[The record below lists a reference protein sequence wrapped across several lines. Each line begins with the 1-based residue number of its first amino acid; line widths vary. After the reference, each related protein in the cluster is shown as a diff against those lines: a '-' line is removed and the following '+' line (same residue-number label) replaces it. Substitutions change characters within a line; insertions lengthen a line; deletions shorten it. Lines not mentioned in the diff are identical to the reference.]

1 MGQMSAADIQKVYA
15 EGLAFQG
22 AGNLDAA
29 LKTFGSIVTDNPKIA
44 EAHFQIGRILT
55 GAHRYEAAF
64 PYLKEAVRLRPA
76 EVAVWQAWSDAV
88 ALGGTA
94 LDEAE
99 ITRVV
104 KSAPVDPKFRI
115 LLQDRY
121 GARRSSTR
129 PPTGGMSPKEIRP
142 LMMMLAAGQLSQAEN
157 AAQKLLKRYP
167 GSAIGWNILGT
178 AQARQNKTS
187 VATQNLQKA
196 ISIAPGYAEAH
207 DNLGQVYMDQG
218 RYDDAISQ
226 FQRAVC
232 LAPGL
237 PSALVRLASLLNRAG
252 ESHAALLLLDRAL
265 ASGAEAQPC
274 YLALGNTHTKL
285 KNYAKAEAAFLK
297 ALEKT
302 PKSAAGRQQS
312 HEGLG
317 LLAQAQARLGKD
329 AEAMANFQRALE
341 MNKDSAVATVGMA
354 SLLQTLGRFD
364 EAEPMF
370 RRGFELDPTNGENF
384 RNFIA
389 SHKTKPGDPI
399 IEQMVAVY
407 ETPALSP
414 NDRIGLGFA
423 IAKALEDT
431 KEYDRVFRYLSDANA
446 LMRQAHPY
454 DIATRYHEIAQT
466 KSVFSGFDWQGTK
479 IKGTSDFAP
488 IFVTGMPRSGTTL
501 IEQIISSHSAISG
514 AGEVGAG
521 TRAAHDL
528 LQKAN
533 HRPMADLP
541 TADIAALG
549 HDYESYLRALFSDT
563 PQVTDKSIQTYMYLG
578 LMKLALPNARFIV
591 VRRDPRDTLLSIF
604 KNKFPDDTHNYAY
617 DQRDLALYYK
627 TFVEMIDFWR
637 DLVPDWFYEVEYEAL
652 VANPEDESRKLIA
665 ACGLEWEDACLN
677 FHQNTRKVETL
688 SLYQVRQ
695 PISGGSVKG
704 WKRYEAEL
712 APMLTTLRENGLV
725 TD

>member
-94 LDEAE
+94 QDEAE

-115 LLQDRY
+115 LLQDRF

-178 AQARQNKTS
+178 AQARQNKMS

-237 PSALVRLASLLNRAG
+237 PPALVHLASLLNRAG

-265 ASGAEAQPC
+265 A
-274 YLALGNTHTKL
+274 
-285 KNYAKAEAAFLK
+285 
-297 ALEKT
+297 
-302 PKSAAGRQQS
+302 
-312 HEGLG
+312 
-317 LLAQAQARLGKD
+317 
-329 AEAMANFQRALE
+329 
-341 MNKDSAVATVGMA
+341 
-354 SLLQTLGRFD
+354 
-364 EAEPMF
+364 
-370 RRGFELDPTNGENF
+370 
-384 RNFIA
+384 
-389 SHKTKPGDPI
+389 
-399 IEQMVAVY
+399 
-407 ETPALSP
+407 
-414 NDRIGLGFA
+414 
-423 IAKALEDT
+423 
-431 KEYDRVFRYLSDANA
+431 
-446 LMRQAHPY
+446 
-454 DIATRYHEIAQT
+454 
-466 KSVFSGFDWQGTK
+466 
-479 IKGTSDFAP
+479 
-488 IFVTGMPRSGTTL
+488 
-501 IEQIISSHSAISG
+501 
-514 AGEVGAG
+514 
-521 TRAAHDL
+521 
-528 LQKAN
+528 
-533 HRPMADLP
+533 
-541 TADIAALG
+541 
-549 HDYESYLRALFSDT
+549 
-563 PQVTDKSIQTYMYLG
+563 
-578 LMKLALPNARFIV
+578 
-591 VRRDPRDTLLSIF
+591 
-604 KNKFPDDTHNYAY
+604 
-617 DQRDLALYYK
+617 
-627 TFVEMIDFWR
+627 
-637 DLVPDWFYEVEYEAL
+637 
-652 VANPEDESRKLIA
+652 
-665 ACGLEWEDACLN
+665 
-677 FHQNTRKVETL
+677 
-688 SLYQVRQ
+688 
-695 PISGGSVKG
+695 
-704 WKRYEAEL
+704 
-712 APMLTTLRENGLV
+712 
-725 TD
+725 